1 MRGGSREMDMVL
13 QAAGATT
20 LSTPSNELYAAMQTG
35 ACDAAITSSTSL
47 ISFRLEEVAKSLTT
61 GRGKSYWF
69 MLEPLIMSKSIFD
82 AMPKNQKDIIVALGE
97 EMETFGTKEAM
108 ADDQKVA
115 EVYAKK
121 GAKVADLDDAIV
133 DKWRAIARDTAWK
146 DYAKKTPLSAELLTL
161 AERVTV
167 S

>member
-1 MRGGSREMDMVL
+1 MLL

-35 ACDAAITSSTSL
+35 ACDATHTSSTSL

-69 MLEPLIMSKSIFD
+69 MLEPLIMSKQVFD
-82 AMPKNQKDIIVALGE
+82 ALSKSEAGRGDGAGQ
-97 EMETFGTKEAM
+97 EMEEFGTKEAM
-108 ADDQKVA
+108 ADDQKVSRLRQEGLA
-115 EVYAKK
+115 GRRSQRRHRREVA
-121 GAKVADLDDAIV
+121 GD
-133 DKWRAIARDTAWK
+133 RARHRVERLCGQER
-146 DYAKKTPLSAELLTL
+146 YRRNCSL
-161 AERVTV
+161 AEGIQV